1 MVKLNLHLC
10 FVFLEHTFY
19 LSSLQNYKIIAF
31 QKERNYFSFLWL
43 CIQKIFIYI
52 QADQNWAM
60 NICYWTQWI
69 DLWNSPATFFH
80 GRYFRNNHP
89 PPPEPRPPWH
99 QLFVSVFGVRWLQI
113 TSGRHYQLNWPAKST
128 HSIFKSQRLK
138 FVNRINSGLR
148 DNFFV
153 RLLKTW
159 RIYVESNIHIL
170 EKNHYIKS
178 HNFKK

>member
-89 PPPEPRPPWH
+89 PPQSLDHLGINYLYLCLGCDDYRLHPAAIISSIDRPNPPI
-99 QLFVSVFGVRWLQI
+99 QSSRVRD
-113 TSGRHYQLNWPAKST
+113 LNSW
-128 HSIFKSQRLK
+128 IELIQ
-138 FVNRINSGLR
+138 
-148 DNFFV
+148 D
-153 RLLKTW
+153 
-159 RIYVESNIHIL
+159 
-170 EKNHYIKS
+170 
-178 HNFKK
+178 